1 MSLGLPELAII
12 LVIVALIFGGKKLPG
27 LGSNIAGFVKGLRSG
42 LKDDESA
49 SADASEGESRVIEGE
64 ASKDG

>member
-27 LGSNIAGFVKGLRSG
+27 LGSNIAGFIKGLRTG
-42 LKDDESA
+42 LKDEEGGGQDEA
-49 SADASEGESRVIEGE
+49 AGEGRVIEGE
-64 ASKDG
+64 AKKEE

>member
-27 LGSNIAGFVKGLRSG
+27 LGSNIAGFIKGLRTG
-42 LKDDESA
+42 LKDEDK
-49 SADASEGESRVIEGE
+49 DAAEEAGENRVIEGE
-64 ASKDG
+64 TRKED

>member
-27 LGSNIAGFVKGLRSG
+27 LGSNIAGFIKGLRTG
-42 LKDDESA
+42 LKDEQEEAAGDNAEN
-49 SADASEGESRVIEGE
+49 RVIEGE
-64 ASKDG
+64 TRKEE

>member
-27 LGSNIAGFVKGLRSG
+27 LGSNIAGFIKGLRTG
-42 LKDDESA
+42 LKDEDK
-49 SADASEGESRVIEGE
+49 DAAAEAGENRVIEGE
-64 ASKDG
+64 TRKED